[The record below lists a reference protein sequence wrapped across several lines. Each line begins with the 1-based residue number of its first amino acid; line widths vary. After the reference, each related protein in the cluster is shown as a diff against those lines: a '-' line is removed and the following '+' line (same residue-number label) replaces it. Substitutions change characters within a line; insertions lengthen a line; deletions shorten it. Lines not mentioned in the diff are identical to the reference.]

1 VTIKE
6 DNMKK
11 RYIKIMV
18 LPFLMVL
25 IYLSTP
31 QFAAAS
37 DICVFGSSAVHMN
50 VKETDK
56 LFEEKIDG
64 HPISGSGTV
73 TSVVQPNDDDMDESV
88 TVKARCSSGVN
99 LVLNVDISWVRR
111 NNAREGSMVRFNG
124 KCVRL
129 QKSGSTVTCIIHVN

>member
-1 VTIKE
+1 
-6 DNMKK
+6 MKK

-31 QFAAAS
+31 QFAAAN
-37 DICVFGSSAVHMN
+37 DICNLGSSAVNMT
-50 VKETDK
+50 VKEAGK

-64 HPISGSGTV
+64 HPITGSGTV
-73 TSVVQPNDDDMDESV
+73 TSVIQPNDAEMDESV

-99 LVLNVDISWVRR
+99 LVLNVDTSWVRR
-111 NNAREGSMVRFNG
+111 NNAQEGSMVRFNG
-124 KCVRL
+124 KCVRF
-129 QKSGSTVTCIIHVN
+129 QKSGSTVTFIIHAN